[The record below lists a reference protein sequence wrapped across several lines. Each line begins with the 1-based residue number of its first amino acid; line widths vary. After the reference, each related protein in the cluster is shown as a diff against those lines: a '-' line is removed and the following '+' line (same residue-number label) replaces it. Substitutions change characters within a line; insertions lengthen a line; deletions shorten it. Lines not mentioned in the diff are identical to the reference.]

1 MNITLNDAS
10 VSVFEGI
17 SIEGLLSEKQLLER
31 KGIAVAVNQT
41 VIPKEN
47 WSTHVIQ
54 ENDQI
59 IIITAT
65 QGG

>member
-1 MNITLNDAS
+1 MSLDQS
-10 VSVFEGI
+10 VTIEQLIQIQHI
-17 SIEGLLSEKQLLER
+17 SS

-41 VIPKEN
+41 VIPKTK
-47 WSTHVIQ
+47 WDQTIIK
-54 ENDQI
+54 ENDNI